1 MLKSMSILL
10 SKNPDKLLA
19 LYDLN
24 DDEETKNKIIDKL
37 KQLKAIPELTEI
49 AKLDNQNRVSLIIY
63 LLKNN
68 LLDENTAENI
78 FSWLN
83 VSKIHSE
90 ILNHIKIRF
99 NKKQIIYLLHSKIIN
114 PNAKKNLEYIYTL
127 IEKNDKNQVT
137 SDERYLRLKMVYD
150 DADLGKN
157 DSNYDTNNFSEEINL
172 QQIVIKY
179 LKDIKNKED
188 EEKIK
193 YITDTIKEIK
203 SKHTIDKNLF
213 FLFVNLAN
221 LNLSQIIK
229 LFDYCNNYYF
239 YFPDIFNTL
248 TEFKTIAYEPLHN
261 LFSSTVITKW
271 IDDYFEASYYFDLL
285 FLKINYKEFNQIG
298 QFFKKSELMKFAES
312 VNVNEKF
319 KIDSGE
325 FELSSKMLTKKF
337 NLSLFDLITDKEIL
351 NSLNQCCKNIHKN
364 ILANLNNNLYEIN
377 KLCKALVVV
386 GGDDNLL
393 FLNSLLNKKPVD
405 DIEKNLNDIEKTF
418 LTKKKHTADSNE
430 LKTLIDE
437 EIKQKNALI
446 SPETYHFLLHTIVEY
461 IAMMSNFNEEKKE
474 FLKNNLNF
482 NNTKSTPSN
491 NNSLDTLSLFIKNS
505 SNEGKIIACELIRK
519 LELTKYIPYLEKFIK
534 EPDIRLVLYSAIALK
549 TFDNEQAN
557 QTIIRLSESNK
568 IGVKKQLASLIHI
581 FKKELDDD
589 LIISLACD
597 ENPSISE
604 EALVSISKLPKNL
617 SLYFYEKIIKDIP
630 SKNKSI
636 LAKYLGDT
644 KSTRAIPLLI
654 EILNNGDFF
663 DYKNVI
669 YALIKINDPICLNL
683 LQNMDLK
690 KNFTLELEKCR
701 GLIILGDYNG
711 WQELRK
717 FFSIN
722 QGNISFL
729 AKLYFIEL
737 ANYEQIEILRELT
750 LDPNN
755 KISTLAIAKIMYFV
769 EEEGLSL
776 INEVLNNNNFD
787 KIYFV
792 SQLLNQL
799 PFAHISNELK
809 KLSSKNQLQCKTIH
823 SVINA
828 KNGNLKFLKT
838 IEKEILSF
846 DDTQII
852 DILEVIE
859 DYPIKE
865 AFPILKKMTLL
876 QNVQINHKILNLL
889 KPENEQQITNEESIN
904 NFILELWNKSDI
916 PNKKNIIN
924 FICEIKAYSFY
935 EFLKKEFDNNLNQLQ
950 VHIARALIL
959 YGDEDYWSFL
969 EQMTMS
975 QENEVKME
983 AIEAIS
989 FIDEK
994 KAYTIISKLL
1004 STPSETLL
1012 VEIIK
1017 VLSNANSRE
1026 IITLLKKFIDSGSS
1040 KVKIAVAKTLGS
1052 FPYTESK
1059 NLLEKLK
1066 LERDEYLSVACEIAL
1081 EKIEKNSDF
1090 TKTSFYKLINKILTN
1105 KSLSINE
1112 SFISHNHSMLKTQ
1125 YFGFKTKALSDFKG
1139 KSILDVKHYNQ
1150 RKQIIEEQLEKKM
1163 LGNSNVENILEL
1175 KKNAQEK
1182 INNMALKEELVVS
1195 ILNLKPEAPDKEEAQ
1210 ILFDIIKSEDE
1221 LFIKSFILATARS
1234 REITYLLFYEKILN
1248 LKTNCKY
1255 LDLILYAI
1263 INKIDNNS
1271 NKSSRTLNLIAKFLG
1286 NDKVKYY
1293 FVYLINYFSI
1303 HIRLLTKEKCDEL
1316 VHEINQYDIEK
1327 SIKKSCIE
1335 LISTIS
1341 SQIKE

>member
-1 MLKSMSILL
+1 MSILL

-179 LKDIKNKED
+179 LKDIKNKD
-188 EEKIK
+188 DDEKII
-193 YITDTIKEIK
+193 YISETIKEINA
-203 SKHTIDKNLF
+203 KHIIDKNLF

-221 LNLSQIIK
+221 LTLRQIIK
-229 LFDYCNNYYF
+229 LFKYCKNSHF

-271 IDDYFEASYYFDLL
+271 IEDYFEASYYYDLL

-298 QFFKKSELMKFAES
+298 QFFKNSELTKYAKS
-312 VNVNEKF
+312 VNIEEKF

-405 DIEKNLNDIEKTF
+405 DIEKKLKEIELKFLN
-418 LTKKKHTADSNE
+418 KKKHTTDSNE
-430 LKTLIDE
+430 LKSLIEE
-437 EIKQKNALI
+437 EIKQKENLI
-446 SPETYHFLLHTIVEY
+446 PSETYHYLLQTIVEY

-482 NNTKSTPSN
+482 NNIEAESSN
-491 NNSLDTLSLFIKNS
+491 NHSLDTLSLFIKNS
-505 SNEGKIIACELIRK
+505 SQEGKIIACELIRK
-519 LELTKYIPYLEKFIK
+519 LELANYIPYLQKFIK
-534 EPDIRLVLYSAIALK
+534 EADIRLTLYSAIALK

-557 QTIIRLSESNK
+557 QIITRLSELNK
-568 IGVKKQLASLIHI
+568 IGIKKQLASLIHI
-581 FKKELDDD
+581 FKKDLEDE

-597 ENPSISE
+597 TNPSISE
-604 EALVSISKLPKNL
+604 EALISISKLPKYL
-617 SLYFYEKIIKDIP
+617 SLYFYEKIIIDIP
-630 SKNKSI
+630 PKNKSI
-636 LAKYLGDT
+636 LAKHLGDT
-644 KSTRAIPLLI
+644 ENIRAIPLLI

-669 YALIKINDPICLNL
+669 QALININDPICLNL
-683 LQNMDLK
+683 LQNMDLQ

-717 FFSIN
+717 FFNIN
-722 QGNISFL
+722 QGNIQFL

-737 ANYEQIEILRELT
+737 ANYEQIDILRELT
-750 LDPNN
+750 LDTNN
-755 KISTLAIAKIMYFV
+755 KISTLAIAKIMYFA
-769 EEEGLSL
+769 EIEGISL
-776 INEVLNNNNFD
+776 INEVLNNNNYE

-792 SQLLNQL
+792 SQLLTLL
-799 PFAHISNELK
+799 PFTQITNELK
-809 KLSSKNQLQCKTIH
+809 KLATKNHLQCRTIH
-823 SVINA
+823 SIIYA
-828 KNGNLKFLKT
+828 KNGNLNLLKT

-846 DDTQII
+846 DDNQIM
-852 DILEVIE
+852 DVLDVIN

-876 QNVQINHKILNLL
+876 QNTQINHKILTLL
-889 KPENEQQITNEESIN
+889 KPENEQQITNENTIN
-904 NFILELWNKSDI
+904 NFIIELWNKSDL
-916 PNKKNIIN
+916 PNKKIIIN
-924 FICEIKAYSFY
+924 FICEIKKYCFY
-935 EFLKKEFDNNLNQLQ
+935 EFLKKEFDNSLNQLQ
-950 VHIARALIL
+950 VHIARALIM

-975 QENEVKME
+975 QENDVKME

-994 KAYTIISKLL
+994 KAYTIIGKLL
-1004 STPSETLL
+1004 STPSESL
-1012 VEIIK
+1012 VIDIIK
-1017 VLSNANSRE
+1017 ILSNAHSRE

-1059 NLLEKLK
+1059 SILEKLK
-1066 LERDEYLSVACEIAL
+1066 YERDEYLSLACEIAL

-1090 TKTSFYKLINKILTN
+1090 TKIPFYKLINRILSN
-1105 KSLSINE
+1105 NNLSINE
-1112 SFISHNHSMLKTQ
+1112 NFITHNHSLLKTQ
-1125 YFGFKTKALSDFKG
+1125 YFGFKIMPLTDFKG
-1139 KSILDVKHYNQ
+1139 KLILDVKHFNQ
-1150 RKQIIEEQLEKKM
+1150 RKQKIEEKLEKQI
-1163 LGNSNVENILEL
+1163 LGNSDVNSILTH
-1175 KKNAQEK
+1175 KKNAQDK
-1182 INNMALKEELVVS
+1182 INNIALKEELIVS
-1195 ILNLKPEAPDKEEAQ
+1195 ILNLKPEAPNKEEAQ

-1221 LFIKSFILATARS
+1221 LFIKSFILSTANS
-1234 REITYLLFYEKILN
+1234 KEITFLLFYDKILN

-1263 INKIDNNS
+1263 ITKINEKS
-1271 NKSSRTLNLIAKFLG
+1271 MKSSQTLKLISKFLG

-1293 FVYLINYFSI
+1293 FIYLINYFSV
-1303 HIRLLTKEKCDEL
+1303 HLNLLTKEKCDEL
-1316 VHEINQYDIEK
+1316 IQEINQYDIEK
-1327 SIKKSCIE
+1327 SIKQSCIE
-1335 LISTIS
+1335 LISTLS
-1341 SQIKE
+1341 SKIKE